1 MPFKGAMCHQCL
13 PVPLILPTDRHL
25 CALQVFVYMYCMYQY
40 LCCLVTEV
48 SVCENLASRD
58 KTVMN
63 ESNRHVYAVY
73 IW

>member
-1 MPFKGAMCHQCL
+1 
-13 PVPLILPTDRHL
+13 
-25 CALQVFVYMYCMYQY
+25 MYCMYQY